1 MNVFIVSSSVDVLL
15 IWKVIKNIPTK
26 YNKYNINEII
36 LPYLYFSKNK
46 VTINP
51 NRVPITIGR
60 AGISIVNINEDN
72 KY

>member
-1 MNVFIVSSSVDVLL
+1 MNQLEH
-15 IWKVIKNIPTK
+15 
-26 YNKYNINEII
+26 KYNIIEII

-60 AGISIVNINEDN
+60 AGINIVNINKTN
-72 KY
+72 QRK